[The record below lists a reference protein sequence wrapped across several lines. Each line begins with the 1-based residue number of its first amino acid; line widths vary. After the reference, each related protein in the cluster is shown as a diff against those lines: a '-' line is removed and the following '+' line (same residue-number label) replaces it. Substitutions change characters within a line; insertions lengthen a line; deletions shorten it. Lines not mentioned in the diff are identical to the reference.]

1 MKRAGKRYLAL
12 FLVLAVCLS
21 IFPAELFAAREGN
34 NVVINQVYGGG
45 GNSGATYKSDFIE
58 LYNPTNADIVL
69 DGWSVQYT
77 SATGTNWQT
86 SSTACT
92 LLSGTIKARGYYLIQ
107 EAKGTGGTTD
117 LPAPDATGSIAM
129 GATGFK
135 VALSRS
141 TVAITGKDD
150 SNVVDFVGA
159 GAANAF
165 EGSAPTP
172 APSNTLAIIRAIDGI
187 DTDDNSRDFIT
198 SAPNPR
204 NSASG
209 EPIDETRVAAPK
221 ASIPE
226 GAVVSGTRVALTSTT
241 SGAAIYYTVDESIPV
256 TTGSGISVRYSAPIA
271 IDADVTITAV
281 AVDESGVLEDSE
293 IVTFT
298 YTIKEAS
305 NVDDPIPDN
314 SFPAGSKN
322 INEVTGIADSP
333 ATTVT
338 VVGQLAYRFGNYDST
353 DSAILQ
359 DVINGEIVALQVY
372 NSLNGFAIGDVVKV
386 TGTKGSYGSVP
397 QLTGVTA
404 GVLVTAAKDTVSIP
418 PQEYESINAL
428 KAEKNSLVSEVVLL
442 KDVTLGT
449 YNSNGSTNITDK
461 NNVTFPIYRAATY
474 PIGVTAGDKVD
485 LLAVLSKYNTTDQL
499 RAGAPGSNGDR
510 AVYSVTNDTKPP
522 VITLPSTLANARTG
536 AAYTISADV
545 QDNKGV
551 GSVTVS
557 YTLGADTH
565 ADMVMSKNPTTGK
578 YEFTIPA
585 EQITAVISSF
595 TFIIKATDVS
605 GLNAESPV
613 TAVTVENLPRIINVV
628 PAAGSATGN
637 EKRPEISVTFENAD
651 DISAT
656 LTLIDKTGAEI
667 LKDAAMTVSGS
678 KAGYKPAADLAD
690 GKYTAAV
697 NITRTSDNA
706 KTEKTWS
713 FNVGESALKAY
724 FGQLHSHTAE
734 YSDGA
739 GTLQNGLD
747 YIKNIPKND
756 NVQFVAFTDHSNYFD
771 TTSAANPEAALGDIS
786 KATPE
791 SRARWETYTGT
802 MRSFNEQNNGVLAI
816 PGFEMTWS
824 GGPGHINTFN
834 TEGIVSRNNATLN
847 KKDGNAGMKSYY
859 ELLKN
864 NSASISQF
872 NHPGTTFGT
881 FADFAYLDQGIDER
895 INMIEVGNGEG
906 AVGSGG
912 YFPSYEYYI
921 QALDKGWH
929 VAPTN
934 NQDNHKGNW
943 GNSNNARSVVI
954 TDDFSEAG
962 LLQGINNMS
971 MYSTEDKNLNI
982 MYTVNDQLMGSIIN
996 EVPESLHIQASI
1008 NDPDDSSIGTVEVVV
1023 NGGRVIEQRKFN
1035 SSSGE
1040 LDINIAPEYSY
1051 YFLRVIQP
1059 DKDIAVTA
1067 PVWVGEVSKIG
1078 ITGVTTDTIM
1088 PVKGEKMTFETRLYN
1103 YENSPLKIEKM
1114 EYSITHLNNTQ
1125 VIDTVTGI
1133 ADIPAKTDASSY
1145 MFDYIPD
1152 LLGIVTLTVRVQ
1164 ATLGGTAYNF
1174 EIKKEFEVLD
1184 PSSIVPIA
1192 IDGGHSNFYVTGN
1205 YNDSD
1210 KAFIEMCN
1218 RSGIRV
1224 VRLGKGELTYDNLKD
1239 KKLLVLTVPF
1249 ASFGTPV
1256 TEFLYTNAEIEAI
1269 KQYAGNGGNIIVCSK
1284 SDRGDPTG
1292 AGEQAA
1298 VISNE
1303 ILEAI
1308 GAKARVEQ
1316 GIVVDPD
1323 RASNESYRIT
1333 LGGETA
1339 EDQKV
1344 FNYQAMSADVLA
1356 SAFLKD
1362 VKEATNNTFSAYN
1375 SAPIAANGAT
1385 PLVQGFPGTTWGTR
1399 FEDLLGS
1406 AQKYAPKPG
1415 AARITP
1421 EGQTY
1426 LMTAETLPGGGF
1438 AIVAGV
1444 TFFSTFEVKIDLDN
1458 VTQKQNSNYQLVQNI
1473 IDSIKPS
1480 PAVTDIDAVHRA
1492 PEGQRFVIEG
1502 IVTSNASGYDRDTAF
1517 FDCIYVQDS
1526 TGGINVFPVSGDI
1539 RAGQTVRITGY
1550 TSSYLGERQLQAGI
1564 TEIVDSAV
1572 KTLPEPRKIAAKE
1585 ANEGAYL
1592 GSLVRIE
1599 GTVAGIST
1607 SNNAVESIMVHDD
1620 SGTDARIFID
1630 GYITS
1635 SKTINNLSVGAKISA
1650 VGLSSHDTLGY
1661 RIRIRNR
1668 DDIICTAQ
1676 NNGGNDGGNNGNNN
1690 GNNSG
1695 NSTNN
1700 NNSSNSSSNN
1710 SNNNSN
1716 LPVFDTSDK
1725 SSVKFTPEVTVN
1737 NGAANVSLNDKDTQ
1751 ALINTAIQNKKPEI
1765 VISPRY
1771 KGEAGELSVTLPV
1784 HSLSVLAGQDKIAL
1798 TVNSDAIASVRIT
1811 NAAIKEISKLEG
1823 TNMTVSLQRMQ
1834 DRSVNIDIAVDNKSL
1849 SRLSGKITAS
1859 IPVSRPA
1866 DGLVAVLV
1874 NKDGSESILPKSVL
1888 TGQGMTLLL
1897 EGSVTIRLKDNSK
1910 IFTDVP
1916 SGSDAAGDIAFVT
1929 SRNLFTGTGPNLFSP
1944 DKKMTRSMLAA
1955 VLYNLESKPASAGI
1969 LGFDDVKADAWY
1981 REPLAWAV
1989 EKGITAGAGN
1999 NMYEPDREITR
2010 SELACMLYKY
2020 AMAVGIDT
2028 GNPADTKSFADGRTV
2043 PAWAADAV
2051 GWTLGA
2057 KLFNADDNNQI
2068 NPNAK
2073 VSRAEV
2079 AGILRHLVELS
2090 VK

>member
-12 FLVLAVCLS
+12 FLVLAVCFS

-45 GNSGATYKSDFIE
+45 GNSGATYKNDFIE
-58 LYNPTNADIVL
+58 LYNPTNSDIAL
-69 DGWSVQYT
+69 DGWSVQYA
-77 SATGTNWQT
+77 SKTG
-86 SSTACT
+86 AF
-92 LLSGTIKARGYYLIQ
+92 SGSNLTVLTGIIQAGGYYLIQ
-107 EAKGTGGTTD
+107 EAKGNGGTAD
-117 LPAPDATGSIAM
+117 LPTPDKTGNIAM
-129 GATGFK
+129 SGTDFK
-135 VALSRS
+135 VALVQA
-141 TVAITGKDD
+141 TTAITGIND
-150 SNVVDFVGA
+150 SKVIDFVGA
-159 GAANAF
+159 GTANAY
-165 EGSAPTP
+165 EGSAAAP
-172 APSNTLAIIRAIDGI
+172 APSNTLAIIRTTDGI
-187 DTDDNSRDFIT
+187 DTDDNSTDFIT
-198 SAPNPR
+198 AAPNPR
-204 NSASG
+204 NSESG
-209 EPIDETRVAAPK
+209 GNPIETRVAAPT

-226 GAVVSGTRVALTSTT
+226 GPVVSGTRVALASTT
-241 SGAAIYYTVDESIPV
+241 SGAAIYYTVDGSTPTA
-256 TTGSGISVRYSAPIA
+256 TTGSGISVRYSIPIA
-271 IDADVTITAV
+271 INTDVSITAI
-281 AVDESGVLEDSE
+281 AVDESGVLEDSD
-293 IVTFT
+293 VVSFT
-298 YTIKEAS
+298 YTIKEAG
-305 NVDDPIPDN
+305 NIADPIPDN
-314 SFPAGSKN
+314 SFPAGSRN
-322 INEVTGIADSP
+322 INEVISIADSP

-338 VVGQLAYRFGNYDST
+338 VVGQLAYRFGNYDNT
-353 DSAILQ
+353 DSVILQ
-359 DVINGEIVALQVY
+359 DVIDGEIVALQVY
-372 NSLNGFAIGDVVKV
+372 NPLDGFSIGDVVKV

-397 QLTGVTA
+397 QLTNITA
-404 GVLVTAAKDTVSIP
+404 GVLVAAAKDTVSIP
-418 PQEYESINAL
+418 PQEYESIDVL
-428 KAEKNSLVSEVVLL
+428 KTEKNSLISEVVIL
-442 KDVTLGT
+442 KGVTLGA
-449 YNSNGSTNITDK
+449 YNSSGSTNITDK
-461 NNVTFPIYRAATY
+461 NNVIFPIYRAATY
-474 PIGVTAGDKVD
+474 PVGVAAGEKVD
-485 LLAVLSKYNTTDQL
+485 LIAVLSKYNTTDQL
-499 RAGAPGSNGDR
+499 RVGAPGSNGGKD
-510 AVYSVTNDTKPP
+510 VYSVTNDTKPP
-522 VITLPSTLANARTG
+522 VITIPYVPANARTG
-536 AAYTISADV
+536 AAYTISVDV

-565 ADMVMSKNPTTGK
+565 ADMIMSKNPTTGK
-578 YEFTIPA
+578 YEYTVPA
-585 EQITAVISSF
+585 EQITAVINSF
-595 TFIIKATDVS
+595 TFTIKATDVS
-605 GLNAESPV
+605 GLSATSPV
-613 TAVTVENLPRIINVV
+613 TAVTVENLPRIINVA

-651 DISAT
+651 DVSAV
-656 LTLIDKTGAEI
+656 LTLKDKAGTEI
-667 LKDAAMTVSGS
+667 LKDAVMIVSGS
-678 KAGYKPAADLAD
+678 KAVYKAAADLAD
-690 GKYTAAV
+690 GKYTAFV
-697 NITRTSDNA
+697 SITRTSDNA
-706 KTEKTWS
+706 KTEKTWN

-747 YIKNIPKND
+747 YIKNISKSD

-791 SRARWETYTGT
+791 SRAKWETYTGT
-802 MRSFNEQNNGVLAI
+802 MRSFNEQNNGVLAV

-834 TEGIVSRNNATLN
+834 TQGIVSRNNATLN
-847 KKDGNAGMKSYY
+847 KKDDNAGMKAYY
-859 ELLKN
+859 ELLKSN
-864 NSASISQF
+864 PDSISQF

-881 FADFAYLDQGIDER
+881 FADFAYLDQAIDER

-943 GNSNNARSVVI
+943 GNSNNARSVII

-962 LLQGINNMS
+962 LLQGINGMS
-971 MYSTEDKNLNI
+971 MYSTEDKNLDI
-982 MYTVNDQLMGSIIN
+982 MYTVNDQVTGSIIST
-996 EVPESLHIQASI
+996 VPESLHIQAGI

-1023 NGGRVIEQRKFN
+1023 NGGRVIEQQVFN

-1088 PVKGEKMTFETRLYN
+1088 PVKGEKITFETRLYN
-1103 YENSPLKIEKM
+1103 YENSPLKIDKM

-1145 MFDYIPD
+1145 MFEYSPD
-1152 LLGIVTLTVRVQ
+1152 VLGIVALTVRVQ
-1164 ATLGGTAYNF
+1164 ARLGETPFNF
-1174 EIKKEFEVLD
+1174 EVKKEFEVLD
-1184 PSSIVPIA
+1184 PANIVPIA

-1218 RSGIRV
+1218 RSGIRA

-1249 ASFGTPV
+1249 VSFGTPV
-1256 TEFLYTNAEIEAI
+1256 TPFLYTDAEIESI
-1269 KQYAGNGGNIIVCSK
+1269 KQYADNGGNIIVCSK

-1308 GAKARVEQ
+1308 GAKARIEQ
-1316 GIVVDPD
+1316 GIVIDPD

-1344 FNYQAMSADVLA
+1344 FNYEAMPADGLA

-1362 VKEATNNTFSAYN
+1362 VKETTNNTFSAYN

-1385 PLVQGFPGTTWGTR
+1385 PLVQGFPGTTWGTS
-1399 FEDLLGS
+1399 FADLLGS

-1421 EGQTY
+1421 KGQTY

-1438 AIVAGV
+1438 AVVAGV
-1444 TFFSTFEVKIDLDN
+1444 TFFSTFEVKIELDN

-1480 PAVTDIDAVHRA
+1480 QTITGIDEVHKA

-1526 TGGINVFPVSGDI
+1526 TGGINVFPVSGNI

-1550 TSSYLGERQLQAGI
+1550 TSSYLGERQLQVGI
-1564 TEIVDSAV
+1564 TEVVDSTV
-1572 KTLPEPRKIAAKE
+1572 KELPEPKKITARE
-1585 ANEGAYL
+1585 ANEGTYL
-1592 GSLVRIE
+1592 GSLVKLE

-1607 SNNAVESIMVHDD
+1607 SNNVVESIMVHDG
-1620 SGTDARIFID
+1620 SGTDARVFID

-1635 SKTINNLSVGAKISA
+1635 SKTVSNLTAGAKISA

-1668 DDIICTAQ
+1668 DDIVCSIQ
-1676 NNGGNDGGNNGNNN
+1676 NSGGNDGGGNNGNNN
-1690 GNNSG
+1690 GNG
-1695 NSTNN
+1695 NNGSNGS
-1700 NNSSNSSSNN
+1700 SSNSS
-1710 SNNNSN
+1710 NNNN
-1716 LPVFDTSDK
+1716 NNNAPVVDISDK
-1725 SSVKFTPEVTVN
+1725 SSVKFTTDVTVN
-1737 NGAANVSLNDKDTQ
+1737 DGAANVTINDKDTQ
-1751 ALINTAIQNKKPEI
+1751 SLITAAIQNKKSEI
-1765 VISPRY
+1765 IISPRY
-1771 KGEAGELSVTLPV
+1771 KGAADKLSVTLSV
-1784 HSLSVLAGQDKIAL
+1784 HPLSALAGQDKIDL

-1811 NAAIKEISKLEG
+1811 NDAIKEISRLGG
-1823 TNMTVSLQRMQ
+1823 TNVAISLQQ
-1834 DRSVNIDIAVDNKSL
+1834 EKDKSVNIDIAVDNNSL
-1849 SRLSGKITAS
+1849 TRLNGKITVS
-1859 IPVSRPA
+1859 IPVSKSAR
-1866 DGLVAVLV
+1866 GLVAVLV
-1874 NKDGSESILPKSVL
+1874 NKDGSESIIPKSVL
-1888 TGQGMTLLL
+1888 IDGGVTLLL
-1897 EGSVTIRLKDNSK
+1897 EGSATIKLKDNSK
-1910 IFTDVP
+1910 TFTDVP
-1916 SGSDAAGDIAFVT
+1916 SDSDAAADIAFVT
-1929 SRNLFTGTGPNLFSP
+1929 SRNLFTGTGPNQFSP
-1944 DKKMTRSMLAA
+1944 DKKMTRSMIVA
-1955 VLYNLESKPASAGI
+1955 VLYNLESRPGSAG
-1969 LGFDDVKADAWY
+1969 GFSFTDVKPDAWY
-1981 REPLAWAV
+1981 GEPLAWAV
-1989 EKGITAGAGN
+1989 ENDITAGAGN
-1999 NMYEPDREITR
+1999 NMYEPNREITR

-2020 AMAVGIDT
+2020 ARTVGIDT
-2028 GNPADTKSFADGRTV
+2028 GEPAAAGAFADGRTV
-2043 PAWAADAV
+2043 PVWSADAM
-2051 GWTLGA
+2051 GWAIGA
-2057 KLFNADDNNQI
+2057 GLINADDNNRI

-2073 VSRAEV
+2073 ISRAEV
-2079 AGILRHLVELS
+2079 AGILRHLVELGM
-2090 VK
+2090 K